1 MTFFDRL
8 LSALKNERGA
18 YMVFF
23 AILIPILF
31 GCAGLAVDLGNG
43 FARHARLQK
52 AADAAVL
59 AASYVYDEKNS
70 SEMYRVAEQYLQ
82 ANLDNEEDRRLSLD
96 EIRKKYDMKLYGRKA
111 QDGTKTEGVL
121 LTLDATEK
129 IGSKFIEFVGI
140 HGFSVDVRATAKVV
154 VSQPSQGNGVFD
166 YAFIGANKV
175 YSQENDWPSDYSL
188 FWSNTGQRIHGK
200 IHANGLI
207 RLNGTYNT
215 ADGVRNVLIDPD
227 AFSTVKGLT
236 DYDVWQYYQIGV
248 WEHNYKKVT
257 PPDAGYY
264 DNDIQVN
271 RNDTNSNWYHFIRI
285 GYDNNTRCGE
295 DVVVANLPKK
305 NLLDR
310 DIDISMKKD
319 STDTG
324 NIYTYVNETLRNKYP
339 TGWGENGKYEDQE
352 VYYSTDGNFDKQQAG
367 WIHSY
372 RPLMKAHR
380 VIVADGDVTVNEQ
393 DIDFTADHVEII
405 SLHGNIQIN
414 LPDHLKLKALV
425 YAPQGNITYNGCKEF
440 EGSLVAQRFVSNKND
455 VTYTWKNFT
464 LGKSDNSSGS
474 GSSGTGGSDSRTESV
489 SSVILHK
496 NEDSDYEE
504 ASSKNELKP

>member
-1 MTFFDRL
+1 MTFLNRL
-8 LSALKNERGA
+8 LSSLKNERGA

-59 AASYVYDEKNS
+59 AAAYVYNENNS
-70 SEMYRVAEQYLQ
+70 AEMYRVAEKYLK
-82 ANLDNEEDRRLSLD
+82 ANLDNEEDRALSLD
-96 EIRKKYDMKLYGRKA
+96 EIRKKYGMKIYDRGP
-111 QDGTKTEGVL
+111 QDSTKTEGRL

-140 HGFSVDVRATAKVV
+140 HGFSVDVRATTKVV

-175 YSQENDWPSDYSL
+175 YSQENNWSPDYSL

-200 IHANGLI
+200 VHANGVI

-215 ADGVRNVLIDPD
+215 ADGVRNVLVDPG
-227 AFSTVKGLT
+227 AFSAGKDLT
-236 DYDVWQYYQIGV
+236 DYDVWLYYQIGI

-271 RNDTNSNWYHFIRI
+271 PNDPNSNWYHFIRI

-295 DVVVANLPKK
+295 DVVVANLKK
-305 NLLDR
+305 K

-324 NIYTYVNETLRNKYP
+324 NIYKYVNETLRKKYP
-339 TGWGENGKYEDQE
+339 TGWGENVKYNVKYEDQE
-352 VYYSTDGNFDKQQAG
+352 VYYSTNGNFDKKQAG
-367 WIHSY
+367 WINSY
-372 RPLMKAHR
+372 QPQMKAHR

-440 EGSLVAQRFVSNKND
+440 EGSIVAQRFVSNKND

-474 GSSGTGGSDSRTESV
+474 GTGGSDSGTESV

-496 NEDSDYEE
+496 NKDADYEE
-504 ASSKNELKP
+504 PSSQNELRP

>member
-8 LSALKNERGA
+8 LSRIKNERGA

-59 AASYVYDEKNS
+59 AAAYVYDKNNS
-70 SEMYRVAEQYLQ
+70 AEMYRVAEQYLQ
-82 ANLDNEEDRRLSLD
+82 ANLDNEEDRVLSLD
-96 EIRKKYDMKLYGRKA
+96 EIRKKYGMKIYDRGP
-111 QDGTKTEGVL
+111 QDSTKTEGRL

-140 HGFSVDVRATAKVV
+140 HAFSVDVRATTKVV
-154 VSQPSQGNGVFD
+154 VSQPSQGNGVFN
-166 YAFIGANKV
+166 YAFIGANKA
-175 YSQENDWPSDYSL
+175 YSQENNWAPDYSL

-200 IHANGLI
+200 VHANGVI

-215 ADGVRNVLIDPD
+215 ADGVRNVLIDPG
-227 AFSTVKGLT
+227 AFSAGKDLT
-236 DYDVWQYYQIGV
+236 DYDVWLYSQITS

-271 RNDTNSNWYHFIRI
+271 PNDPNSNWYHFIRI

-295 DVVVANLPKK
+295 DVVVANLKK
-305 NLLDR
+305 KDR
-310 DIDISMKKD
+310 FDIEISMKEN
-319 STDTG
+319 SEDTG
-324 NIYTYVNETLRNKYP
+324 NIYKYVNETLRKKYP
-339 TGWGENGKYEDQE
+339 TGWGENVKYEDQE
-352 VYYSTDGNFDKQQAG
+352 VYYSTNGNFDNKQAG
-367 WIHSY
+367 WINSY
-372 RPLMKAHR
+372 QPQMKAHR

-393 DIDFTADHVEII
+393 DIDLTADHVEII

-414 LPDHLKLKALV
+414 LPEHLKLKALV
-425 YAPQGNITYNGCKEF
+425 YAPQGDITYNGSKEF
-440 EGSLVAQRFVSNKND
+440 EGSIVAQRFVSNKPD

-464 LGKSDNSSGS
+464 LGKSDNSSSSG
-474 GSSGTGGSDSRTESV
+474 GSSSGGSDGGTASV

-496 NEDSDYEE
+496 NKDADYEE
-504 ASSKNELKP
+504 ASPQNELKP

>member
-1 MTFFDRL
+1 M
-8 LSALKNERGA
+8 
-18 YMVFF
+18 
-23 AILIPILF
+23 
-31 GCAGLAVDLGNG
+31 
-43 FARHARLQK
+43 
-52 AADAAVL
+52 
-59 AASYVYDEKNS
+59 
-70 SEMYRVAEQYLQ
+70 
-82 ANLDNEEDRRLSLD
+82 
-96 EIRKKYDMKLYGRKA
+96 
-111 QDGTKTEGVL
+111 
-121 LTLDATEK
+121 
-129 IGSKFIEFVGI
+129 
-140 HGFSVDVRATAKVV
+140 
-154 VSQPSQGNGVFD
+154 
-166 YAFIGANKV
+166 
-175 YSQENDWPSDYSL
+175 
-188 FWSNTGQRIHGK
+188 
-200 IHANGLI
+200 
-207 RLNGTYNT
+207 
-215 ADGVRNVLIDPD
+215 
-227 AFSTVKGLT
+227 T

-474 GSSGTGGSDSRTESV
+474 GSSGTGGSDSGTASV

-496 NEDSDYEE
+496 NKDADYEE
-504 ASSKNELKP
+504 PSSQNELRP

>member
-1 MTFFDRL
+1 MTFLNRL
-8 LSALKNERGA
+8 LPSLKNERGA

-59 AASYVYDEKNS
+59 AASYVYDKQNS
-70 SEMYRVAEQYLQ
+70 AEMYRVAEQYLQ
-82 ANLDNEEDRRLSLD
+82 ANLDNEEDRALSLD
-96 EIRKKYDMKLYGRKA
+96 EIRKKYDMKIYDRGPQDSTKMEGR
-111 QDGTKTEGVL
+111 L

-140 HGFSVDVRATAKVV
+140 KDFSVDVRATTKVV

-175 YSQENDWPSDYSL
+175 YSQENNWSPDYSL

-200 IHANGLI
+200 VHANGVI

-215 ADGVRNVLIDPD
+215 ADGVRNVLIDPG
-227 AFSTVKGLT
+227 AFSAGKDLT
-236 DYDVWQYYQIGV
+236 DYDVWLYSSQV
-248 WEHNYKKVT
+248 TSWEHNYKKVT
-257 PPDAGYY
+257 PPDEGYY

-271 RNDTNSNWYHFIRI
+271 PNDPNSNWYHFIRI
-285 GYDNNTRCGE
+285 GYDNHTRCGE
-295 DVVVANLPKK
+295 DVVVANLKK
-305 NLLDR
+305 EDLF

-324 NIYTYVNETLRNKYP
+324 NIYKYVNETLRKKYP
-339 TGWGENGKYEDQE
+339 VGWGENAKYEDQE
-352 VYYSTDGNFDKQQAG
+352 VYYSTNGNFDKKQAE
-367 WIHSY
+367 WINLY
-372 RPLMKAHR
+372 QPQMKAHR
-380 VIVADGDVTVNEQ
+380 VIVADGNVTVNEQ

-414 LPDHLKLKALV
+414 LSDHLKLKALV

-440 EGSLVAQRFVSNKND
+440 EGSIVAQRFVSNKND

-474 GSSGTGGSDSRTESV
+474 GSSGTGGGDSGTESV

-496 NEDSDYEE
+496 NKDADYEE
-504 ASSKNELKP
+504 PSSQNELRP

>member
-1 MTFFDRL
+1 M
-8 LSALKNERGA
+8 
-18 YMVFF
+18 
-23 AILIPILF
+23 
-31 GCAGLAVDLGNG
+31 
-43 FARHARLQK
+43 
-52 AADAAVL
+52 
-59 AASYVYDEKNS
+59 
-70 SEMYRVAEQYLQ
+70 
-82 ANLDNEEDRRLSLD
+82 
-96 EIRKKYDMKLYGRKA
+96 
-111 QDGTKTEGVL
+111 
-121 LTLDATEK
+121 
-129 IGSKFIEFVGI
+129 
-140 HGFSVDVRATAKVV
+140 
-154 VSQPSQGNGVFD
+154 
-166 YAFIGANKV
+166 
-175 YSQENDWPSDYSL
+175 
-188 FWSNTGQRIHGK
+188 
-200 IHANGLI
+200 
-207 RLNGTYNT
+207 
-215 ADGVRNVLIDPD
+215 
-227 AFSTVKGLT
+227 
-236 DYDVWQYYQIGV
+236 
-248 WEHNYKKVT
+248 
-257 PPDAGYY
+257 
-264 DNDIQVN
+264 N
-271 RNDTNSNWYHFIRI
+271 RNDTDSKWYHFIRI

-324 NIYTYVNETLRNKYP
+324 NIYKYVNETLRNKYP
-339 TGWGENGKYEDQE
+339 TGWGENVKYEDQE
-352 VYYSTDGNFDKQQAG
+352 VYYSTNGNFDKKQAG
-367 WIHSY
+367 GINSY
-372 RPLMKAHR
+372 VPQMKAHR

-474 GSSGTGGSDSRTESV
+474 GSSGTGGSDSGTESI

-496 NEDSDYEE
+496 NEDNDYEE

>member
-1 MTFFDRL
+1 MTFLHRL
-8 LSALKNERGA
+8 LSTLKNERGA

-23 AILIPILF
+23 AVLIPILF

-59 AASYVYDEKNS
+59 AASYVYDEKNTA
-70 SEMYRVAEQYLQ
+70 EMYRVAEQYLQ

-96 EIRKKYDMKLYGRKA
+96 EIRKKYDMKLYDRKP
-111 QDGTKTEGVL
+111 QDSMKTEGVL

-140 HGFSVDVRATAKVV
+140 HGFSVDVRATTRVI
-154 VSQPSQGNGVFD
+154 VSQPKQGNGVFD

-175 YSQENDWPSDYSL
+175 YSQEDNWSPDYSM

-200 IHANGLI
+200 IHANGVI
-207 RLNGTYNT
+207 RLNGTYNS
-215 ADGVRNVLIDPD
+215 ADGVRNVLVDPG
-227 AFSTVKGLT
+227 AFSAGKDLT
-236 DYDVWQYYQIGV
+236 DYDVWLYKKIGS
-248 WEHNYKKVT
+248 WEHNDKKVK

-271 RNDTNSNWYHFIRI
+271 GNDANSDWYHFIRI
-285 GYDNNTRCGE
+285 GYDKGTRCGE
-295 DVVVANLPKK
+295 DVVVANLQDK
-305 NLLDR
+305 DR
-310 DIDISMKKD
+310 FDIDISMKKD
-319 STDTG
+319 SEDTG
-324 NIYTYVNETLRNKYP
+324 NIYKYVDDTLRNKYP
-339 TGWGENGKYEDQE
+339 TGWGENVKYEDQE
-352 VYYSTDGNFDKQQAG
+352 VYYSTNGNFDKKQAE
-367 WIHSY
+367 WINSY
-372 RPLMKAHR
+372 APQMKAHR
-380 VIVADGDVTVNEQ
+380 VIVADGNVTVNEQ

-414 LPDHLKLKALV
+414 LPYHLKLKALV
-425 YAPQGNITYNGCKEF
+425 YAPQGDVTYNGCREF
-440 EGSLVAQRFVSNKND
+440 EGSIVSQRFVSNKND
-455 VTYTWKNFT
+455 VTYTWKNFA

-474 GSSGTGGSDSRTESV
+474 GGSSSGGSDSGTASV

-504 ASSKNELKP
+504 ASSKNELKL

>member
-1 MTFFDRL
+1 MTFLDRL
-8 LSALKNERGA
+8 LSSLKNERGA

-23 AILIPILF
+23 AVLIPILF

-59 AASYVYDEKNS
+59 AAAYVYDEKNTA
-70 SEMYRVAEQYLQ
+70 EMYRVAEQYLQ
-82 ANLDNEEDRRLSLD
+82 ANLDNEEDRGLSLD
-96 EIRKKYDMKLYGRKA
+96 EIRKKYDVKLYDRKP
-111 QDGTKTEGVL
+111 QDSTKTEGVL

-140 HGFSVDVRATAKVV
+140 HGFSVDVRATTKVV
-154 VSQPSQGNGVFD
+154 ASQPSQGNGVFD

-175 YSQENDWPSDYSL
+175 YSEENNWSPDYSL

-200 IHANGLI
+200 MHANGVI
-207 RLNGTYNT
+207 RLNGTYNS
-215 ADGVRNVLIDPD
+215 ANGVRNVLVDPG
-227 AFSTVKGLT
+227 AFSAGKGLT
-236 DYDVWQYYQIGV
+236 DYDVWLYSQIGS

-257 PPDAGYY
+257 PPDTGYY

-271 RNDTNSNWYHFIRI
+271 GNDANSNWYHFIRI
-285 GYDNNTRCGE
+285 GYDNGTRCGE
-295 DVVVANLPKK
+295 DVVVANLQDK
-305 NLLDR
+305 DR
-310 DIDISMKKD
+310 FDIDISVKKD
-319 STDTG
+319 SADTG
-324 NIYTYVNETLRNKYP
+324 NIYKYVAETLRNKYP
-339 TGWGENGKYEDQE
+339 TGWGKNGKYEDQE
-352 VYYSTDGNFDKQQAG
+352 VYYSTNGEFDKTQAG
-367 WIHSY
+367 WINSY
-372 RPLMKAHR
+372 VEPQMTAHR
-380 VIVADGDVTVNEQ
+380 VIVADGDVTVNEK

-414 LPDHLKLKALV
+414 LPYHLKLKALV
-425 YAPQGNITYNGCKEF
+425 YAPQGNVTYNGCREF
-440 EGSLVAQRFVSNKND
+440 EGSIVSQRFVSNKND

-474 GSSGTGGSDSRTESV
+474 GGSSSGGSDSGTESV

-496 NEDSDYEE
+496 NEDSNYEE

>member
-23 AILIPILF
+23 AVLIPILF
-31 GCAGLAVDLGNG
+31 SCAGLAVDLGNG

-59 AASYVYDEKNS
+59 AAAYVYDEKNPA
-70 SEMYRVAEQYLQ
+70 EMYRVAEQYLQ
-82 ANLDNEEDRRLSLD
+82 ANLDNEEDRGLSLD
-96 EIRKKYDMKLYGRKA
+96 EIRKKYDMKLYDRKP
-111 QDGTKTEGVL
+111 QDSTKTEGVL

-140 HGFSVDVRATAKVV
+140 KDFSVDVRATTRVI
-154 VSQPSQGNGVFD
+154 VSQPKQGNGVFD

-175 YSQENDWPSDYSL
+175 YSQEDNWSPDYSM
-188 FWSNTGQRIHGK
+188 FWRNTGQRIHGK
-200 IHANGLI
+200 IHANGVI
-207 RLNGTYNT
+207 RLNGTYNS
-215 ADGVRNVLIDPD
+215 ADGVRNVLVDPG
-227 AFSTVKGLT
+227 AFSADKDLT
-236 DYDVWQYYQIGV
+236 DYDVWLYKQIWS

-271 RNDTNSNWYHFIRI
+271 GNDANSKWYHFIRI
-285 GYDNNTRCGE
+285 GYDNGTRCGE
-295 DVVVANLPKK
+295 DVVVANLQDK
-305 NLLDR
+305 DR
-310 DIDISMKKD
+310 FDIDISVKKD
-319 STDTG
+319 SADTG
-324 NIYTYVNETLRNKYP
+324 NIYKYVAETLRNKYP

-352 VYYSTDGNFDKQQAG
+352 VYYSTNGNFDKKQAEG
-367 WIHSY
+367 INSY
-372 RPLMKAHR
+372 APQMKAHR

-414 LPDHLKLKALV
+414 LPDNLKLKALV
-425 YAPQGNITYNGCKEF
+425 YAPQGNITYNGSKEF
-440 EGSLVAQRFVSNKND
+440 EGSIVAQRFVSNKND
-455 VTYTWKNFT
+455 VTYTWKNFA

-474 GSSGTGGSDSRTESV
+474 GGSGTGGSDSGTASV

-504 ASSKNELKP
+504 ASSKNKLKP

>member
-1 MTFFDRL
+1 MTFLNRL
-8 LSALKNERGA
+8 LSSLKNERGA

-59 AASYVYDEKNS
+59 AASYVYDEKNPA
-70 SEMYRVAEQYLQ
+70 EMYRVAEQYLQ
-82 ANLDNEEDRRLSLD
+82 ANLDNEEDRALSLD
-96 EIRKKYDMKLYGRKA
+96 EIRKKYDMRLYPRHPKNS
-111 QDGTKTEGVL
+111 TKTEGVL

-140 HGFSVDVRATAKVV
+140 KDFSVDVRATTKVV

-175 YSQENDWPSDYSL
+175 YSQENNWSPDYSL
-188 FWSNTGQRIHGK
+188 FWRNTGQRIHGK
-200 IHANGLI
+200 VHVNGVI

-215 ADGVRNVLIDPD
+215 ADGVRNVLIDPG
-227 AFSTVKGLT
+227 AFSTDKDLT
-236 DYDVWQYYQIGV
+236 DYDVWLYSPIGS
-248 WEHNYKKVT
+248 WEHNYKNVT

-271 RNDTNSNWYHFIRI
+271 PNDPNSDWYHFIRI

-295 DVVVANLPKK
+295 DVVVANLKDKDK
-305 NLLDR
+305 NR
-310 DIDISMKKD
+310 FIDISMKKD

-324 NIYTYVNETLRNKYP
+324 NIYKYVNETLRKKYP
-339 TGWGENGKYEDQE
+339 AGWGENVKYEDQE
-352 VYYSTDGNFDKQQAG
+352 VYYSTNGNFDKKQAG
-367 WIHSY
+367 WINSY
-372 RPLMKAHR
+372 QPQMKAHR
-380 VIVADGDVTVNEQ
+380 VIVADGDVTVNKK

-414 LPDHLKLKALV
+414 LPEHLKLKALV
-425 YAPQGNITYNGCKEF
+425 YAPQGNVTYNGCREF
-440 EGSLVAQRFVSNKND
+440 EGSIVAQRFVSNKND

-474 GSSGTGGSDSRTESV
+474 GGSSSGGSDSGTASV

-496 NEDSDYEE
+496 NKDADYEE
-504 ASSKNELKP
+504 PSSQNELRP

>member
-1 MTFFDRL
+1 MTFLDRL
-8 LSALKNERGA
+8 LSSLKNERGA

-59 AASYVYDEKNS
+59 AASYVYDKNNS
-70 SEMYRVAEQYLQ
+70 AEMYRVAEQYLQ
-82 ANLDNEEDRRLSLD
+82 ANLDNEEDRTLSLD
-96 EIRKKYDMKLYGRKA
+96 EIRKKYGMKIYDRGP
-111 QDGTKTEGVL
+111 QDSTKTEGRL

-154 VSQPSQGNGVFD
+154 ASQPSQGNGVFD

-175 YSQENDWPSDYSL
+175 YSQENNWSPDYSL

-200 IHANGLI
+200 VHANGVI

-215 ADGVRNVLIDPD
+215 ADGVRNVLVDPG
-227 AFSTVKGLT
+227 AFSAGKDLT
-236 DYDVWQYYQIGV
+236 DYDVWLYYQIGI

-271 RNDTNSNWYHFIRI
+271 PNDPNSNWYHFIRI

-295 DVVVANLPKK
+295 DVVVANLKK
-305 NLLDR
+305 KDR
-310 DIDISMKKD
+310 FDIEISMKEN
-319 STDTG
+319 SEDTG
-324 NIYTYVNETLRNKYP
+324 NIYKYVNETLRKKYP
-339 TGWGENGKYEDQE
+339 TGWGENVKYEDQE
-352 VYYSTDGNFDKQQAG
+352 VYYSTNGNFDNKQAG
-367 WIHSY
+367 WINSY
-372 RPLMKAHR
+372 QPQMKAHR

-414 LPDHLKLKALV
+414 LPEHLKLKALV
-425 YAPQGNITYNGCKEF
+425 YAPQGDITYNGSKEF
-440 EGSLVAQRFVSNKND
+440 EGSMVAQRFVSNKPD

-474 GSSGTGGSDSRTESV
+474 GGSSSGGSDSGTESV

-496 NEDSDYEE
+496 NKDTDYEE
-504 ASSKNELKP
+504 PSSQNELRP

>member
-8 LSALKNERGA
+8 LSSLKNERGA

-23 AILIPILF
+23 AVLIPILF

-59 AASYVYDEKNS
+59 AASYVYDENNS
-70 SEMYRVAEQYLQ
+70 AEMYRVAEQYLQ
-82 ANLDNEEDRRLSLD
+82 ANLDNEEDRALSLE
-96 EIRKKYDMKLYGRKA
+96 EIRKKYDMRLYPPRHPK
-111 QDGTKTEGVL
+111 DSTKTEGVL

-140 HGFSVDVRATAKVV
+140 HGFSVDVRATTKVV
-154 VSQPSQGNGVFD
+154 VSQPTQGNGVFD

-175 YSQENDWPSDYSL
+175 YSQEDNWYPDYSF

-200 IHANGLI
+200 IHANGVI
-207 RLNGTYNT
+207 RLNGTYNS
-215 ADGVRNVLIDPD
+215 ADGVRNVLVDPG
-227 AFSTVKGLT
+227 AFSAGADLT
-236 DYDVWQYYQIGV
+236 DYDVWLYSQIWS
-248 WEHNYKKVT
+248 WEHNYKKVK

-271 RNDTNSNWYHFIRI
+271 GNDANSKWYHFIRI
-285 GYDNNTRCGE
+285 GYDNGTRCGE
-295 DVVVANLPKK
+295 DVVVANLPPESRFD
-305 NLLDR
+305 L
-310 DIDISMKKD
+310 DISVKKD
-319 STDTG
+319 SADTG
-324 NIYTYVNETLRNKYP
+324 NIYKYVSETLRNKYP
-339 TGWGENGKYEDQE
+339 TGWGANGKYEDQE
-352 VYYSTDGNFDKQQAG
+352 VYYSTNGEFDKTQAG
-367 WIHSY
+367 SINSY
-372 RPLMKAHR
+372 VPQMKAHR

-405 SLHGNIQIN
+405 SLHGNIQIQ
-414 LPDHLKLKALV
+414 LPYDLKLKALV
-425 YAPQGNITYNGCKEF
+425 YAPQGDVTYHGCKEF
-440 EGSLVAQRFVSNKND
+440 EGSIVAQRFVSNQND

-474 GSSGTGGSDSRTESV
+474 GSSGTGGSDSGTASV

>member
-1 MTFFDRL
+1 MTFLDRL
-8 LSALKNERGA
+8 LSSLKNERGA

-23 AILIPILF
+23 AVLIPILF

-59 AASYVYDEKNS
+59 AAAYVYDEKNTA
-70 SEMYRVAEQYLQ
+70 EMYRVAEQYLQ
-82 ANLDNEEDRRLSLD
+82 ANLDNEEDRGLSLD
-96 EIRKKYDMKLYGRKA
+96 EIRKKYDVKLYDRKP
-111 QDGTKTEGVL
+111 QDSTKTEGVL

-140 HGFSVDVRATAKVV
+140 HGFSVDVRATTKVV
-154 VSQPSQGNGVFD
+154 ASQPSQGNGVFD

-175 YSQENDWPSDYSL
+175 YSEENNWSPDYSL

-200 IHANGLI
+200 MHANGVI
-207 RLNGTYNT
+207 RLNGTYNS
-215 ADGVRNVLIDPD
+215 ANGVRNVLVDPG
-227 AFSTVKGLT
+227 AFSAGKGLT
-236 DYDVWQYYQIGV
+236 DYDVWLYSQIGS

-257 PPDAGYY
+257 PPDTGYY

-271 RNDTNSNWYHFIRI
+271 GNDANSNWYHFIRI
-285 GYDNNTRCGE
+285 GYDNGTRCGE
-295 DVVVANLPKK
+295 DVVVANLQDK
-305 NLLDR
+305 NR
-310 DIDISMKKD
+310 FDIDISVKKD
-319 STDTG
+319 SADTG
-324 NIYTYVNETLRNKYP
+324 NIYKYVAETLRNKYP
-339 TGWGENGKYEDQE
+339 TGWGKNGKYEDQE
-352 VYYSTDGNFDKQQAG
+352 VYYSTNGEFDKTQAG
-367 WIHSY
+367 WINSY
-372 RPLMKAHR
+372 VEPQMTAHR
-380 VIVADGDVTVNEQ
+380 VIVADGDVTVNEK

-414 LPDHLKLKALV
+414 LPYHLKLKALV
-425 YAPQGNITYNGCKEF
+425 YAPQGNVTYNGCREF
-440 EGSLVAQRFVSNKND
+440 EGSIVSQRFVSNKND

-474 GSSGTGGSDSRTESV
+474 GGSSSGGSDSGTESV

-496 NEDSDYEE
+496 NEDSNYEE

>member
-1 MTFFDRL
+1 MTFLNRL
-8 LSALKNERGA
+8 LSSLKNERGA

-59 AASYVYDEKNS
+59 AASYVYDENNS
-70 SEMYRVAEQYLQ
+70 AEMYRVAEQYLQ
-82 ANLDNEEDRRLSLD
+82 ANLDNEEDRGLSLD
-96 EIRKKYDMKLYGRKA
+96 EIRKKYDLRLYPRPPK
-111 QDGTKTEGVL
+111 DSTKTEGRL

-140 HGFSVDVRATAKVV
+140 HGFSVDVRATTKVV

-175 YSQENDWPSDYSL
+175 YSQENNWSQDYSL

-200 IHANGLI
+200 IHANGVI

-215 ADGVRNVLIDPD
+215 ADGVRNVLIDPG
-227 AFSTVKGLT
+227 AFSAGKDLT
-236 DYDVWQYYQIGV
+236 DYDVWLYYQIGI

-271 RNDTNSNWYHFIRI
+271 PNDPNSSWYHFIRI
-285 GYDNNTRCGE
+285 GYDNHTRCGE
-295 DVVVANLPKK
+295 DVVVANLKK
-305 NLLDR
+305 EDR
-310 DIDISMKKD
+310 FDIDISMKEN

-324 NIYTYVNETLRNKYP
+324 NIYKYVNETLRKKYP
-339 TGWGENGKYEDQE
+339 TGWGENAKYEDQE
-352 VYYSTDGNFDKQQAG
+352 VYYSTNGNFDKKQEG
-367 WIHSY
+367 WINSY
-372 RPLMKAHR
+372 QPLMKAHR

-414 LPDHLKLKALV
+414 LPEHLKLKALV
-425 YAPQGNITYNGCKEF
+425 YAPQGNVTYNGCREF
-440 EGSLVAQRFVSNKND
+440 EGSIVAQRFVSNKND
-455 VTYTWKNFT
+455 VTYTWRNFT
-464 LGKSDNSSGS
+464 LGKSDNSSSS
-474 GSSGTGGSDSRTESV
+474 GSSGSGGSDSGTASV